1 MFTGIG
7 YDVHKLVKGRK
18 LILGGVNIPH
28 IKGLLGHSDA
38 DVLIHAAMDALLGA
52 AGLSDIGHL
61 FPNNDPKYK
70 NADSIALLK
79 EVVKVLASKKLTVNN
94 IDISLICEKPKIA
107 PHIAEMKKN
116 LSAALKLPAARI
128 GIKATTNE
136 GMGFLGRG
144 EGIAAFSTCSLKTRN
159 KQ

>member
-7 YDVHKLVKGRK
+7 YDVHILVKGRR
-18 LILGGVNIPH
+18 LILGGVH
-28 IKGLLGHSDA
+28 IAHTKGLLGHSDA

-52 AGLSDIGHL
+52 AGLADIGHL

-79 EVVKVLASKKLTVNN
+79 EVVKLLSTKKLAVNN
-94 IDISLICEKPKIA
+94 IDISLICEQPKIA
-107 PHIAEMKKN
+107 PHIPEMKKN
-116 LSAALKLPAARI
+116 LSAALKLPTGRI

-136 GMGFLGRG
+136 GMGFIGRG
-144 EGIAAFSTCSLKTRN
+144 EGIAAFSVCTLN
-159 KQ
+159 KK